1 LSKPANPSAA
11 SRPLRLALFVSG
23 NGTNAAAIIKAW
35 QEGKLTQA
43 EPMLMIANRN
53 CPAIE
58 KAKAQGLETLVILP
72 RDFSS
77 REAHEEAILKE
88 LRSRQIELIA
98 LAGYMRL
105 LTPTLINPYQGRIIN
120 IHPALLPEFP
130 GTNAIERAYKLG
142 VPFSGVTCHLVDEGM
157 DSGPILDQVKVDRLP
172 DMSLDDFEAAIHRA
186 EHQLYPRCLEQLA
199 AEVRSRSQAPVT
211 LG

>member
-1 LSKPANPSAA
+1 MSKPMAPAP
-11 SRPLRLALFVSG
+11 SRPLRLALFASG
-23 NGTNAAAIIKAW
+23 NGSNAEAIIKAW
-35 QEGKLTQA
+35 QEGRLTQA
-43 EPMLMIANRN
+43 EPVLMMANRA

-72 RDFSS
+72 SDFAS
-77 REAHEEAILKE
+77 REAHEEAILDE
-88 LRSRQIELIA
+88 LRDRQIELIA

-105 LTPTLINPYQGRIIN
+105 LTPTLIEPYQGRIVN

-130 GTNAIERAYKLG
+130 GTHAIERAYQLG

-172 DMSLDDFEAAIHRA
+172 DMSLDVFEAAIHQA
-186 EHQLYPRCLEQLA
+186 EHKLYPRCLERLA
-199 AEVRSRSQAPVT
+199 AELRSQAQVT
-211 LG
+211 NN